1 MEGARERELER
12 RYTSERRQC
21 NGIFVLE
28 LVFCRPACVGHG
40 HHHHHH
46 YQHHYH
52 YHYHYHYS
60 HITGWYAWSP
70 SQLVV
75 GSSVDATRHAGGCEG
90 ARARVSYTMLFSTD
104 DLFAFYLSC
113 FSCTVWEAVAIY
125 TCLAR
130 YPST

>member
-1 MEGARERELER
+1 MGIIIIIIINIIIIIITTIV
-12 RYTSERRQC
+12 TSQ
-21 NGIFVLE
+21 GGV
-28 LVFCRPACVGHG
+28 HG
-40 HHHHHH
+40 LPP
-46 YQHHYH
+46 
-52 YHYHYHYS
+52 
-60 HITGWYAWSP
+60 ILW
-70 SQLVV
+70 V